1 MLTRD
6 WLNFSL
12 RAVTAHP
19 MRSALTALGIAVGI
33 AAVVLLTS
41 IGEGVHRF
49 VIAEFTQFGTHLLAV
64 NPGRATTGGA
74 QLGVLGSVQPLTI
87 DDALALETLPR
98 VRAVV
103 PVVQGN
109 AEVESDGR
117 RRRSTVF
124 GVGAAMLDVFSM
136 SLRSGQFLPDDDP
149 RSARTF
155 AVVGHTVARELFPDR
170 SPLGERIRIGG
181 QRYTVIGIMASKGQ
195 VVGFDMDDTV
205 FIPAA
210 RALELFNRDGVM
222 EIDILYE
229 ENADAREVAAGV
241 TRVLDAR
248 HGEEDFTVT
257 TQQQMLDVLG
267 SVLSVLTLAVGA
279 LGGVSLLVG
288 AVGILTIMT
297 IAVAERTAEIGL
309 LRALGAS
316 RRRISG
322 LLLAEAAIL
331 SAVGG
336 FAGIV
341 LGAGGAQLLGVLV
354 PALPVQIAWNYS
366 ALSELVAV
374 SIGLAAGV
382 IPAYR
387 AARLDPVDALRGE

>member
-1 MLTRD
+1 MLLRD
-6 WLNFSL
+6 WLGFSL

-19 MRSALTALGIAVGI
+19 MRSSLTAVGIAVGI

-49 VIAEFTQFGTHLLAV
+49 VIAEFTQFGTHLVAI
-64 NPGRATTGGA
+64 NPGRTTTGGA
-74 QLGVLGSVQPLTI
+74 QLGVLGSVQPLTVE
-87 DDALALETLPR
+87 DAEALQRLPG

-109 AEVESDGR
+109 AEVEREESR
-117 RRRSTVF
+117 RRTTII
-124 GVGAAMLDVFSM
+124 GVGPAMLEVFSM
-136 SLRSGQFLPDDDP
+136 ELGSGQFLPDEDP

-155 AVVGHTVARELFPDR
+155 AVVGHTVARELFEGR

-181 QRYTVIGIMASKGQ
+181 QRYVVVGVMAPKGQ

-205 FIPAA
+205 FIPAV
-210 RALELFNRDGVM
+210 RALELFNRDGLV
-222 EIDILYE
+222 EIDVLYE
-229 ENADAREVAAGV
+229 EDADEREIKASV
-241 TRVLDAR
+241 TRVLKAR
-248 HGEEDFTVT
+248 HGDEDFTVT
-257 TQQQMLDVLG
+257 TQQQMLEVLG

-309 LRALGAS
+309 LRALGAPRWRVS
-316 RRRISG
+316 M
-322 LLLAEAAIL
+322 LLLAEAAML

-336 FAGIV
+336 LAGIV
-341 LGAGGAQLLGVLV
+341 LGAGGAQLLGWAV

-366 ALSELVAV
+366 LLSELVAIT
-374 SIGLAAGV
+374 IGLAAGV

>member
-1 MLTRD
+1 MLPRD
-6 WLNFSL
+6 WLRFAL

-19 MRSALTALGIAVGI
+19 TRSSLTVIGIAIGI

-41 IGEGVHRF
+41 IGEGIHRF

-64 NPGRATTGGA
+64 TPGRATTGGG
-74 QLGVLGSVQPLTI
+74 QLGVLGSVQPLSI
-87 DDALALETLPR
+87 DDALALKSVPR

-103 PVVQGN
+103 PVLQGN
-109 AEVESDGR
+109 SEVESEGR

-124 GVGAAMLDVFSM
+124 GVGPAMLDVFSM
-136 SLRSGQFLPDDDP
+136 SLRNGQFLPDDDP

-155 AVVGHTVARELFPDR
+155 AVLGHTVARDLFPNK

-181 QRYTVIGIMASKGQ
+181 QRYIVIGVMASKGQ

-222 EIDILYE
+222 EIDVLYDKD
-229 ENADAREVAAGV
+229 ADPHEVATGV
-241 TRVLDAR
+241 KRVLTAR
-248 HGEEDFTVT
+248 HGDDDFTVT
-257 TQQQMLDVLG
+257 NQQQMLDVLS
-267 SVLSVLTLAVGA
+267 SVLSVLTLAVAA

-297 IAVAERTAEIGL
+297 IAVAERTTEIGL
-309 LRALGAS
+309 LRALGAT
-316 RRRISG
+316 RGRISG

-331 SAVGG
+331 SAAGG
-336 FAGIV
+336 LAGIAV
-341 LGAGGAQLLGVLV
+341 GAGGAQLLGAAV
-354 PALPVQIAWNYS
+354 PALPVQIAWDYS
-366 ALSELVAV
+366 ILSELIAI

-382 IPAYR
+382 VPAYR
-387 AARLDPVDALRGE
+387 AARLDPVAALRGE

>member
-1 MLTRD
+1 MLRRD
-6 WLNFSL
+6 RLKFAL

-19 MRSALTALGIAVGI
+19 ARSSLTVIGIAIGI

-49 VIAEFTQFGTHLLAV
+49 VIAEFTQFGTHLLAI
-64 NPGRATTGGA
+64 NPGRTTTGGV
-74 QLGVLGSVQPLTI
+74 QLGVLGNVRPLSI
-87 DDALALETLPR
+87 DDALALESVPR

-103 PVVQGN
+103 PVLQGN

-124 GVGAAMLDVFSM
+124 GVGPAMLDVFSM
-136 SLRSGQFLPDDDP
+136 GLRSGQFLPDEDP

-155 AVVGHTVARELFPDR
+155 AVVGHTVARDLFPGK

-181 QRYTVIGIMASKGQ
+181 QRYIVIGVMASKGQ

-222 EIDILYE
+222 EIDVLYDKE
-229 ENADAREVAAGV
+229 ADPREVAAGV
-241 TRVLDAR
+241 TRVLTAR

-257 TQQQMLDVLG
+257 TQQQMLDVLS

-288 AVGILTIMT
+288 AVGIMTIMT
-297 IAVAERTAEIGL
+297 IAVAERTTEIGL
-309 LRALGAS
+309 LRALGAT
-316 RRRISG
+316 RGRIAG

-336 FAGIV
+336 LAGIAI
-341 LGAGGAQLLGVLV
+341 GAGGAQLLSVAV
-354 PALPVQIAWNYS
+354 PALPVQIAWDYS
-366 ALSELVAV
+366 ALSELVAI

-387 AARLDPVDALRGE
+387 AARLDPVEALRSE